1 MNREDFEILKEQVH
15 GRELVYLDNAAT
27 SQKPRQVVE
36 AIVEAYSHWNSNIH
50 RGVHHLSQVATAH
63 HEQARQAVAD
73 FIGAKSAKEIIFTKG
88 TTDSINTLA
97 FSIGEMQVNGQPY
110 IQECDEIIVSG
121 VEHHS
126 NIVPWQMLCE
136 RKKAVLRHV
145 PLKEDLSFD
154 IEAFKGLL
162 SDKTRLVSVAHVSN
176 VLGIIQPV
184 EEIIFTKGTT
194 DSINTLAFSIG
205 ELKIHEQPYIQEGDE
220 IIVSGVEHHS
230 NIVPWQML
238 CGRKKAVLKHVPLKE
253 DLSFDIEAFKGL
265 LSEKTKLVSVA
276 HVSNVLG
283 IIQPVEEIIRLAHEK
298 GVPVCIDGAQS
309 VPHMQVNVQALDCEF
324 MAFSGHK
331 MYGPTGIGVLYGKKE
346 WLEQLPPAEGGGE
359 MIDHVR
365 WEGTTYN
372 TLPYKFE
379 AGTPNF
385 VGSYALHKAIEY
397 MQSIGW
403 KAIEAHEKELTEYC
417 EERLKGL
424 VDERMNGLEGIH
436 IYAAGQPKAGVISFN
451 VYNALNTQL
460 STLNTQ
466 HSTLIHP
473 FDVGT
478 LLDQQG
484 VAVRTGHHCAEPLI
498 YALGVPGTV
507 RVSFGLYNDKHDVD
521 AFIAALQKALMMLL
535 G

>member
-63 HEQARQAVAD
+63 HEEARQAVAD

-97 FSIGEMQVNGQPY
+97 VSIGEMQV
-110 IQECDEIIVSG
+110 
-121 VEHHS
+121 
-126 NIVPWQMLCE
+126 
-136 RKKAVLRHV
+136 
-145 PLKEDLSFD
+145 
-154 IEAFKGLL
+154 KG
-162 SDKTRLVSVAHVSN
+162 
-176 VLGIIQPV
+176 
-184 EEIIFTKGTT
+184 
-194 DSINTLAFSIG
+194 
-205 ELKIHEQPYIQEGDE
+205 QPYIQEGDE

-253 DLSFDIEAFKGL
+253 DLSFDIEAFKRL
-265 LSEKTKLVSVA
+265 LSDKTRLVSVA

-359 MIDHVR
+359 MIEHVR

-397 MQSIGW
+397 MQIIGW
-403 KAIEAHEKELTEYC
+403 KAIEAHEKELTQYC
-417 EERLKGL
+417 EEKLK
-424 VDERMNGLEGIH
+424 GLEGIH

-451 VYNALNTQL
+451 IGSV
-460 STLNTQ
+460 
-466 HSTLIHP
+466 HP

-484 VAVRTGHHCAEPLI
+484 VAVRTGH
-498 YALGVPGTV
+498 
-507 RVSFGLYNDKHDVD
+507 
-521 AFIAALQKALMMLL
+521 Q
-535 G
+535 